1 MKLYVL
7 RTGYLETDK
16 NNVVA
21 CSTIGTRQQPVVE
34 SKWIKLPVM
43 AFLIETD
50 EGYIL
55 FDTGCHADAMNGH
68 WPTWLQNV
76 YPLHQTEKEK
86 LENQIKLCG
95 IAPTDIQTVVL
106 SHLHMDHAGNI
117 HQFTHADVYVPKEDF
132 IEAQLNVRKCPDVN
146 RHGAYIKSEMDVS
159 VKEYHFVD
167 EDFELAPGV
176 EVIRLPGH
184 TPGLLGLVVHLKG
197 GTVILPQDCLYLQEN
212 YEPTPKGSGIMYDNM
227 AYFKSI
233 EKVRR
238 LQKKY
243 NARILYAH
251 DYEFY
256 KTVKCTPDYY
266 E

>member
-21 CSTIGTRQQPVVE
+21 CSTIGTKEKPIVE
-34 SKWIKLPVM
+34 NKWIKLPVM

-50 EGYIL
+50 TGYIL
-55 FDTGCHADAMNGH
+55 FDTGCHEDSMKDH
-68 WPTWLQNV
+68 WPKWLQNV
-76 YPLHQTEKEK
+76 YPLYQKEEEK
-86 LENQIKLCG
+86 LENQIKMCG
-95 IAPTDIQTVVL
+95 ISPKDIDTVVL

-132 IEAQLNVRKCPDVN
+132 IEAQISVRKVPDFDK
-146 RHGAYIKSEMDVS
+146 HGAYIKKEMDVA
-159 VKEYHFVD
+159 VKEYHLVE
-167 EDFELAPGV
+167 EDFEITPGV

-184 TPGLLGLVVHLKG
+184 TAGLLGLVVHLES

-212 YEPTPKGSGIMYDNM
+212 YEPVPKGSGIMYDNI
-227 AYFKSI
+227 AYFQSI
-233 EKVRR
+233 EKVRK

-243 NARILYAH
+243 NARIMYAH

-256 KTVKCTPDYY
+256 KNIKCAPDYY